1 MRVKLSSEQSVYRA
15 GMRAARN
22 ILPERFEVWHEQRL
36 APFSGSTLV
45 PVPKQ
50 ISHTESASFLLVR
63 DLSIEGAVRF
73 SDI

>member
-1 MRVKLSSEQSVYRA
+1 MRVKLSSEQSAYRA

-22 ILPERFEVWHEQRL
+22 ILPLRFDAWQEQGL

-50 ISHTESASFLLVR
+50 ISQTESGSFLFVR
-63 DLSIEGAVRF
+63 ESLENAVRF